1 MDLIAF
7 DPSLRNLGVAVGRVE
22 DNKLIVEYVDTFYI
36 DKMVE
41 KLSLTPDWDIDP
53 NTRRVHMLEDITTK
67 FLRSYAPDAVVIE
80 LPIFNGKNPNSLQV
94 QMKAI
99 VTLELAVLK
108 YHERL
113 RLNIVEYMPNVIKMG
128 VGVDPKKDKGGKD
141 DITNALVKLQDA
153 GVLVYSNPNHGPREV
168 DDHANDAV
176 AMLFTKYS
184 ELVELDEGL
193 YR

>member
-1 MDLIAF
+1 MRLVAF

-22 DNKLIVEYVDTFYI
+22 DGKLIVEYVDTFYI
-36 DKMVE
+36 DKMVD
-41 KLSLTPDWDIDP
+41 KFSLTPDWDIDA
-53 NTRRVHMLEDITTK
+53 NTRRVHMLEDIASK
-67 FLRSYAPDAVVIE
+67 FLKSYEPQAVVIE

-108 YHERL
+108 FHDRL

-153 GVLVYSNPNHGPREV
+153 GVLVYSNPSHGPREV

-176 AMLFTKYS
+176 AMLFTKFA
-184 ELVELDEGL
+184 ELEDVYL
-193 YR
+193 